1 MKKDDK
7 IVLQKYMAD
16 AGIGSRRKCQ
26 EMIALGKVKING
38 RLAELGA
45 KVSPRVDII
54 TVDGQRIEFSK
65 VEKYYI
71 MLYKPRGFVTTMS
84 DEYGRKCV
92 AELVKDIPGRIYPVG
107 RLDKDSEGLLL
118 MTNDGDFANQVMH
131 PSHNVSKTYLTWVT
145 GEDIGLAMEYLRCPM
160 DIDGYIISP
169 AEVELYELYNNGAV
183 LSIAIHEGRNRQVR
197 KMCETAGLKVKRL
210 LRISEGALQLG
221 ELKSGTWRHLS
232 QEELELVRSCR
243 EN

>member
-118 MTNDGDFANQVMH
+118 MTNDGDFANQVIH
-131 PSHNVSKTYLTWVT
+131 PSRDIWKTYRVT
-145 GEDIGLAMEYLRCPM
+145 LKGNIRDEQ
-160 DIDGYIISP
+160 IIKLSLITELDDETIEP
-169 AEVELYELYNNGAV
+169 ARVEIVTQESERTV
-183 LSIAIHEGRNRQVR
+183 LEISIKEGRNRQIR
-197 KMCETAGLKVKRL
+197 RMCEKVGLTIARL
-210 LRISEGALQLG
+210 KRISIGKLKLG
-221 ELKSGTWRHLS
+221 MLSPGKYRELKP
-232 QEELELVRSCR
+232 EEIDEFIKS
-243 EN
+243 